1 MKVLMAV
8 RLGVAIATTFVAGAA
23 VAQGPGPGGPG
34 SGPGFGEHRPPMER
48 AMRGDRGRWWNNPKL
63 VEKLKLT
70 DDQRKAMDEIFQQ
83 HREKLVDLRGSVDKA
98 EIEMEPLVRADQPN
112 ESAVMAQIDK
122 VAQARAELE
131 KANARFL
138 FELRAKLTPDQWKQV
153 QEFRQNHEGMRRDW
167 GNGGHRPGG
176 EKDKGG
182 SAACR
187 SPGHAGRWAPGCR
200 FFCADCKPVALSSR
214 HSRCKQRANAVLVNT
229 GGGRRRLLPPI
240 YLRQGMKKSRG
251 PTPSSMP
258 KACGGCQRKDNLR
271 VGGKPPPTL
280 RNRRVARV

>member
-1 MKVLMAV
+1 
-8 RLGVAIATTFVAGAA
+8 
-23 VAQGPGPGGPG
+23 
-34 SGPGFGEHRPPMER
+34 MER

-176 EKDKGG
+176 EKDKG
-182 SAACR
+182 A
-187 SPGHAGRWAPGCR
+187 PPPPAGP
-200 FFCADCKPVALSSR
+200 
-214 HSRCKQRANAVLVNT
+214 
-229 GGGRRRLLPPI
+229 
-240 YLRQGMKKSRG
+240 QGMLDDGRPGADSFA
-251 PTPSSMP
+251 PTVN
-258 KACGGCQRKDNLR
+258 Q
-271 VGGKPPPTL
+271 
-280 RNRRVARV
+280 